1 MNEHFEVMPLA
12 PVIGAE
18 VRGLDL
24 AQPIPPDTLAR
35 LRAVWLE
42 RKVLM
47 FRDQTLTPTQHVAF
61 ARQFGALD
69 KYPFLKGIDGHPLI
83 APILKLPEERVNF
96 GGIWHSDTSYLER
109 PAAGAVLYALEVPPV
124 GGDTLFA
131 NMATAWQTLP
141 EELREQMRG
150 LRAVCSSAKAD
161 VTRTREDRLRDMAD
175 DSSPQAFESVH
186 PVMRLHPETGEQV
199 LYVNEAHVTRFEGWT
214 DADSAPLL
222 RRLYEHQRRPE
233 YQCRLRWSAGAVVIW
248 DNRATQ
254 HYPINDYHGHRRLL
268 HRVSLAGDRPV

>member
-1 MNEHFEVMPLA
+1 MNEQFEVEPLA
-12 PVIGAE
+12 PAIGAE

-24 AQPIPPDTLAR
+24 AQPIPAGTLAR

-42 RKVLM
+42 RKAIM
-47 FRDQTLTPTQHVAF
+47 FRGQSLTPAQHIAF
-61 ARQFGALD
+61 ARQFGELD
-69 KYPFLKGIDGHPLI
+69 KYPFLAGIEGHPLI
-83 APILKLPEERVNF
+83 APILKRAEETVNF
-96 GGIWHSDTSYLER
+96 GGMWHSDTTYLER
-109 PAAGAVLYALEVPPV
+109 PAAGAVLYALELPPV

-141 EELREQMRG
+141 AELRATVQG
-150 LRAVCSSAKAD
+150 LRAVCSSSRAD
-161 VTRTREDRLRDMAD
+161 ITRTREDRLREMAD
-175 DSSPQAFESVH
+175 ATSPRAFENVH
-186 PVMRLHPETGEQV
+186 PVVRTHPETGEQV

-214 DADSAPLL
+214 EADSAPAL

-233 YQCRLRWSAGAVVIW
+233 YQCRFRWSVGAVLIW

-254 HYPINDYHGHRRLL
+254 HYPINDYHGHQRLL